1 MNADQPKADILIVDD
16 TFANLQLLSSMLT
29 TQGYKVRP
37 ANSGPVGL
45 NAARN
50 AKPDLILLD
59 VKMPG
64 MNGYEVCELLKAD
77 EGLCDIPV
85 IFVSALDTAID
96 KVRAFDV
103 GAVDYVTKPLQ
114 VEEVVARV
122 NTQLT
127 LYRQRQELERQRDE
141 IMDLRQR
148 ERTHYEELSR
158 LKDEFVQAVSHDL
171 KNPVHTI
178 INFVYMLERNGTI
191 ADPDEAEILQQIR
204 SAAQRMN
211 DLIMDLLD
219 LSRLEAGKALTLH
232 NLSLNDFLRFR
243 LSEFQISLPRH
254 DLTFTFM
261 SEDEKIFIMMD
272 PMHMGQVVTNVLS
285 NAAKYTPSEG
295 NIAVSLR
302 RQGDEALVTISD
314 NGLGIPKDDVPHLF
328 ERFYRVKA
336 HRHIKQEGTGLGL
349 AIVKAIVEQHS
360 GHIWVESQLGQGT
373 DVHIALPI
381 TSEAI

>member
-1 MNADQPKADILIVDD
+1 MNADQPRGDILIVDD

-37 ANSGPVGL
+37 ASSGPVGL
-45 NAARN
+45 NAARS
-50 AKPDLILLD
+50 ARPDLILLD

-64 MNGYEVCELLKAD
+64 MNGYEVCEMLKAD

-85 IFVSALDTAID
+85 IFISALDAAID

-127 LYRQRQELERQRDE
+127 LYRQRQELTRQRDE

-148 ERTHYEELSR
+148 ERAHFEELNR

-178 INFVYMLERNGTI
+178 LNFVYMLERNGTI
-191 ADPDEAEILQQIR
+191 ADPEEAEILQQIR

-219 LSRLEAGKALTLH
+219 LSRLEAGNALTLH

-254 DLTFTFM
+254 DLTFTFV
-261 SEDEKIFIMMD
+261 SEDDEITVLMD
-272 PMHMGQVVTNVLS
+272 PMRMGQVVTNLLS
-285 NAAKYTPSEG
+285 NAAKYTPGEG
-295 NIAVSLR
+295 DIAVSLR
-302 RQGDEALVTISD
+302 HQGNEALVTISD
-314 NGLGIPKDDVPHLF
+314 NGLGIPEDDVPHLF

-349 AIVKAIVEQHS
+349 AIVKAIVEQHN
-360 GHIWVESQLGQGT
+360 GHIWVESQLGAGT

-381 TSEAI
+381 TGEAI